1 MPNPSTFP
9 FTGVT
14 FNVRGGEDIVFDAS
28 DMHAALQYSPT
39 GGVPVSAKPV
49 CERDGRG
56 GWGCSESVD
65 HAASIGTFLVC

>member
-39 GGVPVSAKPV
+39 VGVPVSAKPV
-49 CERDGRG
+49 CERAGRG
-56 GWGCSESVD
+56 GWG
-65 HAASIGTFLVC
+65 LQ